1 MMPVFGLTLLCLFAL
16 VAEGLVGPP
25 FGGDGIDPKVFRDRD
40 PYRPPQGSPAPVRVP
55 REIPRWWC
63 AAEVHQCDRHRAD
76 RRRSRR
82 AAAERNGH
90 PGTQATR
97 LQGRGHEFVDLRQLR
112 RGPIRH
118 PHGLPQP
125 LHQHGSCVCPSP
137 FAVHAFRMLGA
148 ECMLALHLLIHYPP
162 DGVVPATD
170 DSPPLKVADFIDKDR
185 LKVLRSV
192 LPPK

>member
-1 MMPVFGLTLLCLFAL
+1 MPVFGLTLLCLFAL

-40 PYRPPQGSPAPVRVP
+40 PYRPPQGSPAPKYINAIVIGQTDDEVVARLL
-55 REIPRWWC
+55 REMDILELKRLVFKAVATNSWICDNFEEDQYGIPM
-63 AAEVHQCDRHRAD
+63 D
-76 RRRSRR
+76 SL
-82 AAAERNGH
+82 N
-90 PGTQATR
+90 
-97 LQGRGHEFVDLRQLR
+97 
-112 RGPIRH
+112 
-118 PHGLPQP
+118 
-125 LHQHGSCVCPSP
+125 P
-137 FAVHAFRMLGA
+137 FINMARA